1 MVYFPPQS
9 SIPAQSRDC
18 PTRCGSPTVRGANTE
33 VLGYGFVW
41 SGPRRPA
48 EFIEYDKRLAKYNK
62 EYNKLNPDP
71 NSLYRIGTPPLK
83 EPEGYSSYSYKVA
96 TSTVDYG
103 RILLEFG
110 FLTAL
115 LLVTWMVTYDG
126 TPRS

>member
-1 MVYFPPQS
+1 M
-9 SIPAQSRDC
+9 
-18 PTRCGSPTVRGANTE
+18 RGANTE

-41 SGPRRPA
+41 SGPKRPA
-48 EFIEYDKRLAKYNK
+48 AFVDYDKRLVEYQNDRNK
-62 EYNKLNPDP
+62 ANPEA
-71 NSLYRIGTPPLK
+71 NSLYRIEPPPLK

-115 LLVTWMVTYDG
+115 LLVTWMVTYDR
-126 TPRS
+126 TTRS